1 MSDIKNIPISEIHV
15 FNGSHNTDF
24 AINAIKESI
33 KQYGIQQPITI
44 DENNVIVTGNGVYK
58 ACVAL
63 GYTEI
68 PCIKLKNLSED
79 ELRQYRIADNLTGA
93 FATWNEKKLKYE
105 ISCLQTPQD
114 LQYCFDEDLTK
125 MVSFMDAVPK
135 IEPAKKQPEKTTQEK
150 EESFRKELKGI
161 EGEMKAKPRDYQ
173 EYICSSCGKKVII
186 KV

>member
-1 MSDIKNIPISEIHV
+1 MSEIKNIPVGEINV
-15 FNGSHNTDF
+15 FKGSHNTE
-24 AINAIKESI
+24 AALSAIKESI
-33 KQYGIQQPITI
+33 KQYGIQQPITV
-44 DENNVIVTGNGVYK
+44 DENNTIVTGNGVYK
-58 ACVAL
+58 AAVSL

-68 PCIKLKNLSED
+68 PCIVLKDLTDD

-105 ISCLQTPQD
+105 ISCLQSPQD

-125 MVSFMDAVPK
+125 MVSFMDAVPQVVN
-135 IEPAKKQPEKTTQEK
+135 PKKPQKSVQEK
-150 EESFRKELKGI
+150 EKDFKNELKNI
-161 EGEMKAKPRDYQ
+161 ESDMKAKPREYQ

>member
-1 MSDIKNIPISEIHV
+1 MNEIKNVPVGEIHI
-15 FNGSHNTDF
+15 FEGSHNTES
-24 AINAIKESI
+24 AINAIRESI

-58 ACVAL
+58 AAVEL
-63 GYTEI
+63 GYSEI
-68 PCIKLKNLSED
+68 PCIVLKDLTEE

-105 ISCLQTPQD
+105 ISCLQSPQD

-125 MVSFMDAVPK
+125 MVSFMDAVPQVVV
-135 IEPAKKQPEKTTQEK
+135 PKKPQKTAQEK
-150 EESFRKELKGI
+150 ESDFKKELKNI
-161 EGEMKAKPRDYQ
+161 EVDMKAKPREYQ
-173 EYICSSCGKKVII
+173 EYICSACGKKVII